1 MCISI
6 FNRIYAHFSLIIQK
20 NSVEYRCSIK
30 KVGDIMDLNAMWQ
43 SFLDKIKELISTVSY
58 ETWFSESKLV
68 SLKDGIAKVLVPTIV
83 HKKSLTT
90 KYLELIEE
98 NFTEITGTN
107 FKFEF
112 YTEEELETNIV
123 MDPDEVGVPN
133 EKFTSN
139 LNPKYTFDNFV
150 VGNSNRFAAT
160 SALAVAEQPG
170 EMYNPLFIYGSS
182 GLGKTHLMHAIG
194 NYIVE
199 NNNKMKVLYTPCDTF
214 VNDFIEICRKNN
226 SDNNKDSIKQFK
238 NKYRDIDVLIIDDIH
253 TLETTTSAQQ
263 EFFNTFNELYNKN
276 KQIILSSDRSP
287 DDIKRL
293 EDRLKT
299 RFNWGLQIDILPPEF
314 ELRMSILNK
323 KINQQNLSNAF
334 PEDVKEYIASISVGD
349 VRKLESAIT
358 RVYAFAAIMNGSDIT
373 LNLAIEALKDFVN
386 VPIVAKNKIDQVIQL
401 VSDNYNISPEDLTS
415 KKKTNNIAIPRQIAM
430 YICRV
435 YLEENLTKIGIEF
448 GGKNHT
454 TVMHAV
460 DKIKNE
466 ILKDEALNNEIQKLI
481 NKIK

>member
-1 MCISI
+1 MH
-6 FNRIYAHFSLIIQK
+6 IYAHFSLIFII
-20 NSVEYRCSIK
+20 NSVEYRCISQV
-30 KVGDIMDLNAMWQ
+30 VGDDMDLESIWN
-43 SFLDKIKELISTVSY
+43 SFLDKIKGQMNDISY

-68 SLKDGIAKVLVPTIV
+68 YLKGDTAKVLVPSIV
-83 HKKSLTT
+83 HKKNLTNNYT
-90 KYLELIEE
+90 DLIEE
-98 NFTEITGTN
+98 NFTELTGSN

-112 YTEEELETNIV
+112 LIEEELETNIEIDV
-123 MDPDEVGVPN
+123 DDFGIPNDKFETNLDPKLRFE
-133 EKFTSN
+133 
-139 LNPKYTFDNFV
+139 NFII
-150 VGNSNRFAAT
+150 GNSNKFAAT

-170 EMYNPLFIYGSS
+170 NMYNPLFIYGSS

-194 NYIVE
+194 NYITE
-199 NNNKMKVLYTPCDTF
+199 NSKKRVLYIPCDKF
-214 VNDFIEICRKNN
+214 VSDFVEICRKNN
-226 SDNNKDSIKQFK
+226 SDNRENIKQFK

-253 TLETTTSAQQ
+253 NLVGATSAQQ
-263 EFFNTFNELYNKN
+263 EFFNTFNELYNNN
-276 KQIILSSDRSP
+276 KQIIISSDRSP
-287 DDIKRL
+287 EDIKKL
-293 EDRLKT
+293 EERLKT

-314 ELRMSILNK
+314 ELRMNILNK
-323 KINQQNLSNAF
+323 KIEQQELENKF
-334 PEDVKEYIASISVGD
+334 PEDVKEYIASNAVGD
-349 VRKLESAIT
+349 IRKLEGAIT
-358 RVYAFAAIMNGSDIT
+358 RVYAYATIMNGSDIT
-373 LNLAIEALKDFVN
+373 MDLAVEALKDFFAIRV
-386 VPIVAKNKIDQVIQL
+386 VAKNKIDQVIQL
-401 VSDNYNISPEDLTS
+401 VSDNYNITPEDLTS